1 LNRPAILLLAAAIVA
16 ADQWAKQ
23 IVLRGF
29 AIGESHPVIHG
40 LLDLTYVRNTG
51 GAFGI
56 LPQGTQLLSLA
67 AIAAAAAIV
76 YYLVRAQPPYPARL
90 ALGLA
95 LPLGGSLGNLI
106 DRVRLHYVVDYLDVY
121 VGSHH
126 WPVFNIAD
134 AAICTGVALLAWRFW
149 SAPAP
154 ASAQP
159 IAMTAEEK

>member
-1 LNRPAILLLAAAIVA
+1 MNRPAIFLLAAAIVA

-23 IVLRGF
+23 IVLHGF
-29 AIGESHPVIHG
+29 SVGESRTVIHG
-40 LLDLTYVRNTG
+40 LLDLTFVRNTG

-56 LPQGTQLLSLA
+56 LPQGTQALSVA
-67 AIAAAAAIV
+67 AVAAAAAIV
-76 YYLVRAQPPYPARL
+76 YYLARSKPPYPARL

-106 DRVRLHYVVDYLDVY
+106 DRVRLRYVVDYLDVY

-149 SAPAP
+149 TMPSAAPDQPA
-154 ASAQP
+154 
-159 IAMTAEEK
+159 TVKEK

>member
-1 LNRPAILLLAAAIVA
+1 MNRSAILLLAAAVVA
-16 ADQWAKQ
+16 ADQWAKLT
-23 IVLRGF
+23 VLRGF
-29 AIGESHPVIHG
+29 AVGESRPVIHG
-40 LLDLTYVRNTG
+40 LMDLTFVRNTG

-76 YYLVRAQPPYPARL
+76 FYLVRSKSPYSARL
-90 ALGLA
+90 GLALA
-95 LPLGGSLGNLI
+95 LPLGGSIGNLI

-134 AAICTGVALLAWRFW
+134 AAICTGVALLALHFW
-149 SAPAP
+149 SVPSAASDPAL
-154 ASAQP
+154 
-159 IAMTAEEK
+159 TVEEK